1 MSGAPDFGIFDS
13 QETLPSKRLT
23 DQGATL
29 LGFEKRFQ
37 KVSRQLRLLMHL
49 GDLHKWSQKH
59 HGGATKICSYVAAQ
73 YPLVIFHGDVGTGKT
88 VTAESIANRLVV
100 EDQKADDSILFKL
113 STRVRGGGKVGEMGT
128 LINQAFQEVIKSAG
142 GKRRAIL
149 IIDEGDSLAAKR
161 SQEHSHHEDKVAVN
175 TLIQNIDELARF
187 NGRILVFL
195 CTNRHSALD
204 PAILRRAAV
213 KEEFLRP
220 DEGER
225 FDLFNLDLAEF
236 GFAKKEISELVEA
249 TGFNKKRNAGWTYS
263 DIRLRLYPAALALA
277 FPDKKLEMN
286 HLLAT
291 AKEIEP
297 SPMMEE
303 A

>member
-1 MSGAPDFGIFDS
+1 
-13 QETLPSKRLT
+13 
-23 DQGATL
+23 
-29 LGFEKRFQ
+29 
-37 KVSRQLRLLMHL
+37 MHL
-49 GDLHKWSQKH
+49 GDLQKWSQKH
-59 HGGATKICSYVAAQ
+59 HGGPTKICNFVAAQ

-100 EDQKADDSILFKL
+100 EDEKADDSILFKL

-128 LINQAFQEVIKSAG
+128 LINQAFREVVKSAG

-195 CTNRHSALD
+195 CTNRQSALD

-220 DEGER
+220 SEEER
-225 FDLFNLDLAEF
+225 FDLFNFDLGEF
-236 GFAKKEISELVEA
+236 GFSKKEISDLVEA
-249 TGFNKKRNAGWTYS
+249 TGFNKKRNASWTYS
-263 DIRLRLYPAALALA
+263 DIRLRLYPAALANA
-277 FPDKKLEMN
+277 FPDKKLEIR
-286 HLLAT
+286 HLLDSAR
-291 AKEIEP
+291 EIEP
-297 SPMMEE
+297 SPKMEDV
-303 A
+303 

>member
-1 MSGAPDFGIFDS
+1 MSATAEFNIFDC
-13 QETLPSKRLT
+13 QEPLPSKRLSE
-23 DQGATL
+23 QGATL

-37 KVSRQLRLLMHL
+37 KVSKQLRLLMHL
-49 GDLHKWSQKH
+49 GDLQKWSQKH
-59 HGGATKICSYVAAQ
+59 HGGPTKICNFVAAQ

-100 EDQKADDSILFKL
+100 EDEKADDSILFKL

-128 LINQAFQEVIKSAG
+128 LINQAFREVVKSAG

-195 CTNRHSALD
+195 CTNRQSALD

-220 DEGER
+220 SEEER
-225 FDLFNLDLAEF
+225 FDLFNFDLGEF
-236 GFAKKEISELVEA
+236 GFSKKEISDLVEA
-249 TGFNKKRNAGWTYS
+249 TGFNKKRNASWTYS
-263 DIRLRLYPAALALA
+263 DIRLRLYPAALANA
-277 FPDKKLEMN
+277 FPDKKLEIR
-286 HLLAT
+286 HLLDSAR
-291 AKEIEP
+291 EIEP
-297 SPMMEE
+297 SPKMEDV
-303 A
+303 